1 MMNIKEFMDY
11 VAENVKEYLPP
22 AFENASVTV
31 NEVYKNND
39 TVLHGILIRNEG
51 EDVTPQIYLDKLYQ
65 QYLDGRD
72 IEDCVGSVADVR
84 IETDTQE
91 IGRPDLSFL
100 SDYEEVKPRLMM
112 KICDKDMNVEN
123 LQDKVKTLHGD
134 FIATYSVKI
143 NETNSGIASMAVRP
157 ELLKQWDVTVDQL
170 HADAVAADKSRV
182 PVLMDLADMI
192 MNIEKSDLSSMNFL
206 QMGEAHPRIEPNS
219 LMCLTN
225 GDKMNG
231 ASLILHDD
239 VMKQVG
245 EIMGTDYYVLP
256 SSIHETLIVPDNSFH
271 NVEELNAMVKEV
283 NSTIVDPEEV
293 LSDKVQHYDRNNHVL
308 ENAVK
313 FENRRDHEKDKSV
326 GKGIKEKLSAA
337 KKEVSKKI
345 SSQTKHKDKQ
355 MEM

>member
-1 MMNIKEFMDY
+1 MNIKEFMDY

-22 AFENASVTV
+22 AFEDASIAV

-72 IEDCVGSVADVR
+72 IDDCVGSVADVR
-84 IETDTQE
+84 IASDAQE
-91 IGRPDLSFL
+91 IGKPDVAFL
-100 SDYEEVKPRLMM
+100 SNYEEVKPRLMLN
-112 KICDKDMNVEN
+112 ICDKDMNVEN
-123 LQDKVKTLHGD
+123 LQDKVTKMFGD

-143 NETNSGIASMAVRP
+143 NETENGIASFAVRP
-157 ELLKQWDVTVDQL
+157 DILKQWNITVEQL
-170 HADAVAADKSRV
+170 HADALEADKARG

-192 MNIEKSDLSSMNFL
+192 MNMENPDLDNFNIL
-206 QMGEAHPRIEPNS
+206 QMGENHPDIEAVT
-219 LMCLTN
+219 LLCLTN
-225 GDKMNG
+225 EDRMKG

-239 VMKQVG
+239 IMNQIG
-245 EIMGTDYYVLP
+245 EIMGSDYYVLP
-256 SSIHETLIVPDNSFH
+256 SSIHETLIVPDNDLH
-271 NVEELNAMVKEV
+271 TVEELNKMVCEV

-293 LSDKVQHYDRNNHVL
+293 LSDKVQHYDRDNHVL

-313 FENRRDHEKDKSV
+313 FDKRRDHEKDKSM

-345 SSQTKHKDKQ
+345 SNPTKHKDKQ